1 VDWEDQSVEQL
12 LLQWFSCPDKVLVA
26 ANVGD
31 ARVVL
36 CRGGQAVQLTVDHK
50 PDVEAERKRIEAKNP
65 TPKKPLVVN
74 VEGTWRVGGL
84 LALSRAFGD
93 VYLKE

>member
-1 VDWEDQSVEQL
+1 
-12 LLQWFSCPDKVLVA
+12 VLVA

-65 TPKKPLVVN
+65 TPKKPLVSWSHSVPL
-74 VEGTWRVGGL
+74 G
-84 LALSRAFGD
+84 
-93 VYLKE
+93 